1 MIQSDINKT
10 NLNTEKIEL
19 NLNPDA
25 ELMNTLP
32 LKVGHSIKFY
42 AMATFYSAAV
52 LSTVVAVTVVMTK
65 KNDNGNGL

>member
-1 MIQSDINKT
+1 
-10 NLNTEKIEL
+10 
-19 NLNPDA
+19 
-25 ELMNTLP
+25 MNTLP